1 MNDSGNRRDAKPA
14 PRVIVDDAP
23 AQARS
28 SAAPQVPL
36 VIETAETDRIVPRDR
51 APVAQD
57 ARGPVAPRRRDAW
70 VRLGLWGLGVA
81 FVGWL
86 GVDAYLWISNAF
98 ASSAVLG
105 TFAVAVVTAGVAG
118 AGLVIGRE
126 MKSFF
131 ALKSVEAHQRR
142 FADETLRPAD
152 MREAIREVLAVVPKD
167 RETESA
173 IEAYQRQAQ
182 PHHTPAQQLELLSR
196 TVVSPLDR
204 RAEAV
209 VRRATARAFGITAVS
224 PTAITDAIFFIAMSV
239 RMVRGVAACYGHRP
253 TAAATAHL
261 LRRLVVEAGRLGA
274 IDLAG
279 MTLTQHIGGA
289 LAERIAANTAESMYA
304 GQRMA
309 RIGLI
314 TMGMCRPVP
323 FRPDEVP
330 GMFSSMIGNLF
341 ARKAN
346 SPPENGG

>member
-1 MNDSGNRRDAKPA
+1 MSEKDQARASG
-14 PRVIVDDAP
+14 PRVIVDDGE
-23 AQARS
+23 AQARPF
-28 SAAPQVPL
+28 ATPHAPL
-36 VIETAETDRIVPRDR
+36 VLETEETERVVPRER
-51 APVAQD
+51 AAVAQSPRVP
-57 ARGPVAPRRRDAW
+57 AASRRRDAW
-70 VRLGLWGLGVA
+70 VRLGLWGVGVA

-86 GVDAYLWISNAF
+86 GVDAYLWIANAF

-105 TFAVAVVTAGVAG
+105 TAAVAVVTAGVAG

-167 RETESA
+167 RELEAA
-173 IEAYQRQAQ
+173 IEAYQRQLQ

-196 TVVSPLDR
+196 TVVTPLDR

-261 LRRLVVEAGRLGA
+261 LRRLLVEAGRLGA
-274 IDLAG
+274 VDLAG

-341 ARKAN
+341 ARK
-346 SPPENGG
+346 E

>member
-1 MNDSGNRRDAKPA
+1 MSESGKQRDAKPA
-14 PRVIVDDAP
+14 PRVFVDDAP
-23 AQARS
+23 AQERS
-28 SAAPQVPL
+28 FVTPRTPL
-36 VIETAETDRIVPRDR
+36 VIETAETDRIVPRQR
-51 APVAQD
+51 AAVAQS
-57 ARGPVAPRRRDAW
+57 ARGPAAPRRRDAW
-70 VRLGLWGLGVA
+70 VRLGLWGIGAA

-98 ASSAVLG
+98 VSSAVLG
-105 TFAVAVVTAGVAG
+105 AFSVAAVTAGVAG

-126 MKSFF
+126 LKSFF

-152 MREAIREVLAVVPKD
+152 MRDAIREVLAVVPKD
-167 RETESA
+167 RELEAA

-182 PHHTPAQQLELLSR
+182 PHHTPSQQLELLSR
-196 TVVSPLDR
+196 TVVTPLDR

-274 IDLAG
+274 VDLAG

-346 SPPENGG
+346 RPPETGG

>member
-1 MNDSGNRRDAKPA
+1 M
-14 PRVIVDDAP
+14 I
-23 AQARS
+23 
-28 SAAPQVPL
+28 
-36 VIETAETDRIVPRDR
+36 
-51 APVAQD
+51 
-57 ARGPVAPRRRDAW
+57 
-70 VRLGLWGLGVA
+70 
-81 FVGWL
+81 
-86 GVDAYLWISNAF
+86 
-98 ASSAVLG
+98 
-105 TFAVAVVTAGVAG
+105 
-118 AGLVIGRE
+118 IGRE
-126 MKSFF
+126 LKSFF

-167 RETESA
+167 RELEAA

-182 PHHTPAQQLELLSR
+182 PHHTPSQQLELLSR

-346 SPPENGG
+346 NPPENGG

>member
-1 MNDSGNRRDAKPA
+1 MSEKDQARASG
-14 PRVIVDDAP
+14 PRVIVEDAP
-23 AQARS
+23 AGNRPAAA
-28 SAAPQVPL
+28 AAPL
-36 VIETAETDRIVPRDR
+36 VFRTEETERVVPRER
-51 APVAQD
+51 AAVVQSLRVPAS
-57 ARGPVAPRRRDAW
+57 PRRRDAW
-70 VRLGLWGLGVA
+70 VRLGLWGVGIA

-86 GVDAYLWISNAF
+86 GVDAYLWIANAF

-105 TFAVAVVTAGVAG
+105 TLSVTVVTAGVAG
-118 AGLVIGRE
+118 AALVIGRE

-142 FADETLRPAD
+142 FSDETLRPAD

-167 RETESA
+167 RETEAA
-173 IEAYQRQAQ
+173 IEAYQRQLQA
-182 PHHTPAQQLELLSR
+182 HHTPAQQLELLSR
-196 TVVSPLDR
+196 AVVTPLDR

-274 IDLAG
+274 VDLAG

-323 FRPDEVP
+323 FQPDEVP

-341 ARKAN
+341 ARK
-346 SPPENGG
+346 E

>member
-1 MNDSGNRRDAKPA
+1 MSEKDQARASG
-14 PRVIVDDAP
+14 PRVIVEDAP
-23 AQARS
+23 AGNRPAAA
-28 SAAPQVPL
+28 AAPL
-36 VIETAETDRIVPRDR
+36 MFRTEETERVVPRER
-51 APVAQD
+51 AAVVQSQ
-57 ARGPVAPRRRDAW
+57 RGVPASPRRRDAW
-70 VRLGLWGLGVA
+70 VRLGLWGVGVA

-86 GVDAYLWISNAF
+86 GVDAYLWIANAF

-105 TFAVAVVTAGVAG
+105 TAAAAVVTAGVAG

-126 MKSFF
+126 MRSFF

-167 RETESA
+167 RETEAA
-173 IEAYQRQAQ
+173 IEAYQRQLQ

-196 TVVSPLDR
+196 TVITPLDR
-204 RAEAV
+204 RAEAA
-209 VRRATARAFGITAVS
+209 VRRATAGAFGITAVS

-289 LAERIAANTAESMYA
+289 LAERLAANTAESMYA

-323 FRPDEVP
+323 FLPEEVP

-341 ARKAN
+341 ARK
-346 SPPENGG
+346 E

>member
-1 MNDSGNRRDAKPA
+1 MSDPGKIQEGRAA
-14 PRVIVDDAP
+14 PRVIVDDGVAEARP
-23 AQARS
+23 FATPQA
-28 SAAPQVPL
+28 PL
-36 VIETAETDRIVPRDR
+36 VLETDETERVVPRQR
-51 APVAQD
+51 AAVPQSLRVPA
-57 ARGPVAPRRRDAW
+57 APRRRDAW
-70 VRLGLWGLGVA
+70 VRLGLWGVGVA

-86 GVDAYLWISNAF
+86 GVDAYLWIANAF

-105 TFAVAVVTAGVAG
+105 TAAVAVVTAGVAG

-152 MREAIREVLAVVPKD
+152 MREAIREVLAVVPKN
-167 RETESA
+167 RETEAA
-173 IEAYQRQAQ
+173 IEAYQRQLQA
-182 PHHTPAQQLELLSR
+182 HHIPAQQLELLSR
-196 TVVSPLDR
+196 TVITPLDR

-209 VRRATARAFGITAVS
+209 VRRTTARAFGITAVS

-261 LRRLVVEAGRLGA
+261 LRRLVVEAGKLGA
-274 IDLAG
+274 VDLAG

-289 LAERIAANTAESMYA
+289 LAERLAANTAESMYA

-323 FRPDEVP
+323 FQPDEVP

-341 ARKAN
+341 ARK
-346 SPPENGG
+346 E